1 MPEARLKPSDFV
13 HLHNHTH
20 YSLLDGLTKVPE
32 LVKFVKDEGMEAVA
46 VTDHGTMSG
55 LVELYKEC
63 NDAGIKP
70 ILGLEAYVAARKMTD
85 RDPAHDK
92 QRFHITLLAMN
103 NKGFENLC
111 RIMSNAEINGKYYK
125 PRTDHDELE
134 KYNEGIICLS
144 GCMGSEISEA
154 IRAGDDERALKLIDW
169 YSKVFKDRFY
179 LEMQDHGHPKSTTH
193 SAEQKKVNDW
203 LMAHAEELKLP
214 LVVTCDAH
222 YLKHEDQDAHEVLL
236 CVGTAANLSDT
247 NRMTLKDFDL
257 HVISAKDIIDHWEE
271 TCPEAVRNTKRIADR
286 CNVDLQLGRILI
298 PKFPV
303 PDGEDEKTFLDKLVF
318 QGLVYRYGGKKLN
331 ETVDLDV
338 TECRKILEK
347 VDKERDE
354 LHKILPRIDYELSVV
369 DKMGYN
375 GYFLIVQ
382 DFINWGKSQRIV
394 YGPGRGSAAG
404 SILAYALRIT
414 ELDPLKYDLLFERFL
429 NPDRIS
435 MPDIDTDIQDTRRDE
450 VIQYC
455 SDKYGF
461 DRVSNIATFGKMMA
475 KNAVRDVARV
485 LEVPYQEADRLAK
498 MVPDPVQG
506 HHVHLADAIK
516 EVPDLKQ
523 EYETNP
529 TSKEVIDFA
538 SRLEGTIRNHGVH
551 ACGVIIAPDDLVKFL
566 PLEVSAKGPIA
577 AQFPMGQVEELG
589 LLKMDFLGLSNL
601 SVINNAL
608 RMVRKVYQKDID
620 MYSLPLDDP
629 ETYALLQRAETTG
642 VFQLESA
649 GMKRYLR
656 DLKAS
661 SFEDI
666 IAMVALYRPGPMQFI
681 DSFIR
686 RKHGQEPITYLH
698 PGLENSLKSTYG
710 IMIYQEQFMQI
721 SKEWCGFTG
730 GQADTLRKAVGKK
743 KIDLMKKVKPEFIKG
758 AIEIG
763 GATEEIAETFWSQ
776 LLEFANY
783 CFNKSHAACY
793 ALIAYW
799 TAYLK
804 AHFPDAFMAA
814 LMTADM
820 RWTDRLAIEM
830 AECKKMGI
838 KVLGPDI
845 NQSYGDFGI
854 VKGEKTIRFGLS
866 GIKGMG
872 KALVEEIVI
881 PERDKNG
888 PFKSVCD
895 FAKRVDSTKFNK
907 KSWEGAIKTGAFDRF
922 GASRSDLL
930 FNLEAIQAYGAKIQ
944 KDVGSGQTD
953 LFGMMGEAGVI
964 PEVEIKPAPVQHPD
978 KELLLWERDLMGLYL
993 SAHPLDKYDTYF
1005 EEQTHPMSVIST
1017 ENNNKI
1023 ATIGG
1028 IITAVRTIL
1037 TKKGDKMA
1045 FVKLE
1050 NKTSEA
1056 EFIVFPSVFAEF
1068 GGKLEVDNVIKVTG
1082 KVNATD
1088 KNGNVTTDVKLLAET
1103 IELISDETLA
1113 SYKPTGK
1120 KLEEPIIAP
1129 GASNGRREKTSAER
1143 VYGGKT
1149 KTRVWNESP
1158 KLEETNRVVKTPPK
1172 DTRKERLFI
1181 LIEDASNTDTLAAIR
1196 RLADAYIGM
1205 QEVVLVIKE
1214 GETKRPLKMP
1224 FRVDTSQE
1232 LLEKLQ
1238 DLVGTDKVKVC

>member
-1 MPEARLKPSDFV
+1 MELKPSDFV

-20 YSLLDGLTKVPE
+20 YSLLDGLTKIPE
-32 LVKFVKDEGMEAVA
+32 LIDFVKSQGMEAVA
-46 VTDHGTMSG
+46 ITDHGTMSG
-55 LVELYKEC
+55 LVELYKCC

-125 PRTDHDELE
+125 PRTDHEQLE

-154 IRAGDDERALKLIDW
+154 IRAGDDKRALSLIDW
-169 YSKVFKDRFY
+169 YSKVFDDRFY
-179 LEMQDHGHPKSTTH
+179 LEMQDHGHPKSSTH
-193 SAEQKKVNDW
+193 SEEQKKVNDW
-203 LMAHAEELKLP
+203 FMKHAKELGLP

-222 YLKHEDQDAHEVLL
+222 YLKKEDQDAHEVLL
-236 CVGTAANLSDT
+236 CIGTAANLSDT
-247 NRMTLKDFDL
+247 NRMSLKEYDL
-257 HVISAKDIIDHWEE
+257 HVIPATEIIEHWKD
-271 TCPEAVRNTKRIADR
+271 TCPEAVLNTKRIADR

-298 PKFPV
+298 PKFPI
-303 PDGEDEKTFLDKLVF
+303 PDGEDEKTYLDKLVF
-318 QGLVYRYGGKKLN
+318 RGLVYRYGGEKL
-331 ETVDLDV
+331 EDV
-338 TECRKILEK
+338 TEKTIAECRQVLEK
-347 VDKERDE
+347 IDEGRDE
-354 LHKILPRIDYELSVV
+354 KHKILPRIDYELSVV

-450 VIQYC
+450 VIEYC
-455 SDKYGF
+455 SQKYGSG
-461 DRVSNIATFGKMMA
+461 RVSNIATFGKMMA

-485 LEVPYQEADRLAK
+485 LEVPYAEADRLAK
-498 MVPDPVQG
+498 MVPDPVMG
-506 HHVHLADAIK
+506 HHVKLADAIRD
-516 EVPDLKQ
+516 VPDLKH

-529 TSKEVIDFA
+529 TAKEVIDFA

-608 RMVRKVYQKDID
+608 RMIRKVYHDDID
-620 MYSLPLDDP
+620 LSKLPLDDP

-656 DLKAS
+656 DLQAS
-661 SFEDI
+661 TFEDI

-681 DSFIR
+681 DSFIK
-686 RKHGQEPITYLH
+686 RKHGEEPITYLH
-698 PGLENSLKSTYG
+698 PGLENSLKNTYG

-743 KIDLMKKVKPEFIKG
+743 KVDLMNKVKPQFIEG
-758 AIEIG
+758 AIKVG
-763 GATEEIAETFWSQ
+763 GATKEIAETFWTQ
-776 LLEFANY
+776 LLDFANY

-793 ALIAYW
+793 ALVAYW

-804 AHFPDAFMAA
+804 AHYPDAFMAA

-820 RWTDRLAIEM
+820 RWTDRLAIEIS
-830 AECKKMGI
+830 ECKRMGI

-854 VKGEKTIRFGLS
+854 VGGENTIRFGLS
-866 GIKGMG
+866 GIKSMG

-888 PFKSVCD
+888 PFKSICD

-907 KSWEGAIKTGAFDRF
+907 KSWEAAIKTGAFDRF
-922 GASRSDLL
+922 GTRSDLL
-930 FNLEAIQAYGAKIQ
+930 FNLEAIQAYGAKMQ
-944 KDVGSGQTD
+944 KDVGSGQMD
-953 LFGMMGEAGVI
+953 LFSMMGESGMI
-964 PEVEIKPAPVQHPD
+964 PEVEIKPAPTQFPE
-978 KELLLWERDLMGLYL
+978 KEQLLWERDLMGLYL
-993 SAHPLDKYDTYF
+993 SAHPLDKYDVYF
-1005 EEQTHPMSVIST
+1005 DEQTHPFSVISA
-1017 ENNNKI
+1017 ENDNKI
-1023 ATIGG
+1023 VTIGG

-1045 FVKLE
+1045 FVKIE
-1050 NKTSEA
+1050 NKSAET
-1056 EFIVFPSVFAEF
+1056 EFIVFPSVFQEYGA
-1068 GGKLEVDNVIKVTG
+1068 KLVVDNVVRVQG

-1088 KNGNVTTDVKLLAET
+1088 KDGNLSSEVKVLAEI
-1103 IELISDETLA
+1103 IEVVSDEILEN
-1113 SYKPTGK
+1113 YKPTGT
-1120 KLEEPIIAP
+1120 KLSAP
-1129 GASNGRREKTSAER
+1129 VLAPNSKGRKSNRTSAER
-1143 VYGGKT
+1143 VYKNNNSHSGAPQAITNQSVPLAPVQDPRKI
-1149 KTRVWNESP
+1149 
-1158 KLEETNRVVKTPPK
+1158 KLY
-1172 DTRKERLFI
+1172 I
-1181 LIEDASNTDTLAAIR
+1181 LIENAKDTETLSAIR
-1196 RLADAYIGM
+1196 RLADINIGF
-1205 QEVVLVIKE
+1205 QEVILVIKD

-1224 FRVDTSQE
+1224 FRVEISDE
-1232 LLEKLQ
+1232 LLKNLY
-1238 DLVGTDKVKVC
+1238 DLLGEDKVKVK